1 MIIFQ
6 NKGLIDMRAVTTMG
20 VSVKSDSAIGYF
32 GTGLKYAIAVLMR
45 ENQEMTIYRGEE
57 KYEFT
62 AKKEDIRGKEFELV
76 LMNGQEMG
84 FTTEL
89 GKNWKLWQA
98 FRELY
103 SNCKDEGG
111 QAFREDD
118 AELKEGFTTI
128 CVSGRKFEQ
137 VYDDKALYFVEGK
150 PDIETPYCDIYLK
163 PSSGVFYKGVNVLP
177 GEQYA
182 NTYNLKRNIDLSE
195 DRTALYDFQI
205 KDGISRAVA
214 SCTDRGFI
222 ESILTAPQLS
232 FEGNLNFDI
241 SGHEPSEEF
250 ITVCR
255 EMSQTFRRGANQN
268 AIRYAKKHGSFEEPL
283 KEFELNAVQ
292 ESMYQRAIELL
303 AKADFTV
310 TEYPIVFVDTLGT
323 MIHGEAK
330 EGKILIAAEAF
341 NQGTKEL
348 AITLLEEYWHLKYGF
363 RDNTRAFQNHLFS
376 QVGTLIERVNGE
388 AF

>member
-6 NKGLIDMRAVTTMG
+6 NRGLIDMRAVTTMG
-20 VSVKSDSAIGYF
+20 VSVKSESAIGYF
-32 GTGLKYAIAVLMR
+32 GTGLKYALAVLLR
-45 ENQEMTIYRGEE
+45 ENQEIVIYRGEE

-62 AKKEDIRGKEFELV
+62 SSKESIRGKEFELV

-89 GKNWKLWQA
+89 GKNWVLWQA

-111 QAFREDD
+111 VAFREDEP
-118 AELKEGFTTI
+118 ELKEGFTTI

-163 PSSGVFYKGVNVLP
+163 PANGVFYKGVNVLP
-177 GEQYA
+177 GASYA
-182 NTYNLKRNIDLSE
+182 YTYNLKRNIDLSE
-195 DRTALYDFQI
+195 DRLAQYDFQI

-214 SCTDRGFI
+214 SCNDRGFI
-222 ESILTAPQLS
+222 ETILTAPQLS

-241 SGHEPSEEF
+241 GGHTPSEEF
-250 ITVCR
+250 IDVCR
-255 EMSQTFRRGANQN
+255 DMSQTFRRGANQR
-268 AIRYAKKHGSFEEPL
+268 AISFAKKHGAFEEPL
-283 KEFELNAVQ
+283 KEMTLNAVQ
-292 ESMYQRAIELL
+292 ESMLERAL
-303 AKADFTV
+303 AQLEKADFGV
-310 TEYPIVFVDTLGT
+310 EEYPIICVETLGT
-323 MIHGEAK
+323 MIHGQAK

-363 RDNTRAFQNHLFS
+363 RDCDRAFQNHLFS
-376 QVGTLIERVNGE
+376 QIGTLIERVNEE